1 MSRIGFES
9 DPDESRGEFIRYL
22 AQRLG
27 VSEEAA
33 LSCLGDWLTA
43 AADDGSL
50 ARSVANNTPRRRWTK
65 QKRGV

>member
-1 MSRIGFES
+1 MSRSGFES

-43 AADDGSL
+43 AADDGSI
-50 ARSVANNTPRRRWTK
+50 ARSVASNTPRRRWTK